1 MGETFQLHFTYS
13 LFHHFIR
20 LLTCVCVCVCP
31 LVGTEMCRDGRRKR
45 ASSRGGSYQQG
56 GMKFMDGI
64 CTHKLVQLY
73 VEGRVLDKC

>member
-1 MGETFQLHFTYS
+1 M
-13 LFHHFIR
+13 
-20 LLTCVCVCVCP
+20 CVCVCP

-56 GMKFMDGI
+56 GTKFTDAI

-73 VEGRVLDKC
+73 VEGRIVDSVNSLCGEDYVYIPVSSYRLT